1 MATASVTSAALMMA
15 GILRYDSADCGGPM
29 HTVSSASSTCLVL
42 KSAVECTA
50 TVLMPSSRHARNMRR
65 AISPRFAMT
74 TFSIIELFD
83 DEQRLTELDR
93 LTVLRQH
100 RRHPA
105 SLVRL
110 DLIHHLHGFNDA
122 KYLADFDFA
131 ADLHEGLRTRRGGRI
146 VGADH
151 RRGDRVLIITGR
163 TLAGRS
169 GRHGCGGRGRMHD
182 RSRLRGSDLHAHPR
196 VAADAH
202 RLLALRNLQF
212 RDARLLEQLDQF
224 LYLAN
229 VHPRTP

>member
-1 MATASVTSAALMMA
+1 MATASVTSAALMIA
-15 GILRYDSADCGGPM
+15 GILRYDSTDCGGPM

-50 TVLMPSSRHARNMRR
+50 TVLIPSSRHARRMQR

-83 DEQRLTELDR
+83 DEQRLAELDGF
-93 LTVLRQH
+93 TVLRQH
-100 RRHPA
+100 RRHTA
-105 SLVRL
+105 GLVGL

-122 KYLADFDFA
+122 QYLADFDFT
-131 ADLHEGLRTRRGGRI
+131 ADLHERLRTRRGGRI
-146 VGADH
+146 VRAHH
-151 RRGDRVLIITGR
+151 RRGDRMFVVAR
-163 TLAGRS
+163 RALAGRCR
-169 GRHGCGGRGRMHD
+169 RHGRGGRRRMHD
-182 RSRLRGSDLHAHPR
+182 GGRLGGDLHAHPR

-202 RLLALRNLQF
+202 GLLALRYLQF
-212 RDARLLEQLDQF
+212 RDARFLEQLAQF